1 MKKAL
6 VLSLILTCISIGIKA
21 EKALPI
27 LGIAHVAFQVSNL
40 EQSRDYYTDLY
51 GFEFAFA
58 TYEDREAWYLKIND
72 DQFLKLVL
80 NPEGTDDNRLVE
92 VAFQVSDIETTI
104 DILRERGL
112 DPRSLEKQADGT
124 LATRLTD
131 PNGHNLL
138 FVEYTIGSKQ
148 TKARGQHLG
157 SKRVSDHLQHVGIT
171 ITNEEA
177 SNALYRDALG
187 LEETWRGSRK
197 DGGPDAWVNMQTPG
211 NRGDYVE
218 YILIN
223 DMKPTRKQL
232 GTMHHVC
239 FSTND
244 IHKAHSDM
252 LSNAL
257 PDHKR
262 YKPRI
267 GRSKRW
273 LFNVHDPDG
282 TRSEIMEP
290 TEAVIQS
297 K

>member
-1 MKKAL
+1 MLLFKSPTWSSP
-6 VLSLILTCISIGIKA
+6 VTTIRIYM
-21 EKALPI
+21 
-27 LGIAHVAFQVSNL
+27 VSNSL
-40 EQSRDYYTDLY
+40 LQRM
-51 GFEFAFA
+51 
-58 TYEDREAWYLKIND
+58 KIA
-72 DQFLKLVL
+72 
-80 NPEGTDDNRLVE
+80 RL
-92 VAFQVSDIETTI
+92 
-104 DILRERGL
+104 ILRERGL

-187 LEETWRGSRK
+187 FEETWRGSRK

-273 LFNVHDPDG
+273 LFMFATVWKDLNPASSTTHSG
-282 TRSEIMEP
+282 TMSRFCLFGRRH
-290 TEAVIQS
+290 
-297 K
+297 